1 MNHEMPSQEVILAG
15 EELGE
20 HRDHYS
26 DERFWTKIGRYARVA
41 GEATLSRALMLYYA
55 ARDKDTPVWAKT
67 TIYGA
72 LGYFISPL
80 DALPDLTPL
89 IGYTDDMGMLAV
101 ALMTVASYVKDE
113 HKQKASITL
122 KRWFP

>member
-1 MNHEMPSQEVILAG
+1 MKDETTQQVILAG
-15 EELGE
+15 EPIEE
-20 HRDHYS
+20 HQGHYS
-26 DERFWTKIGRYARVA
+26 DERFWAKVGRYAKAA
-41 GEATLSRALMLYYA
+41 GEVTLSRALTLYYA

-89 IGYTDDMGMLAV
+89 VGYTDDMCMLAV
-101 ALMTVASYVKDE
+101 ALMTVAAYVKDE
-113 HKQKASITL
+113 HKDRASATL
-122 KRWFP
+122 KRWFS

>member
-1 MNHEMPSQEVILAG
+1 MNDNTRQEVILAD
-15 EELGE
+15 EPDHAE
-20 HRDHYS
+20 HYS
-26 DERFWTKIGRYARVA
+26 DERFWAKVSRYAKAA
-41 GEATLSRALMLYYA
+41 GEVTLSRALTLYYA

-72 LGYFISPL
+72 LGYFISPI

-101 ALMTVASYVKDE
+101 ALITVASYVKEE
-113 HKQKASITL
+113 HRQLARAKLA
-122 KRWFP
+122 RWFS

>member
-1 MNHEMPSQEVILAG
+1 MNDNTRQEVILAD
-15 EELGE
+15 EPDHAE
-20 HRDHYS
+20 HYS
-26 DERFWTKIGRYARVA
+26 DERFWAKVRRYAKAA
-41 GEATLSRALMLYYA
+41 GEVTLSRALTLYYA

-72 LGYFISPL
+72 LGYFISPI

-101 ALMTVASYVKDE
+101 ALITVASYVKEE
-113 HKQKASITL
+113 HRQLARVKLA
-122 KRWFP
+122 RWFS